1 MRKSDDLPD
10 CVCSGDVLTYECTVV
25 GGGSTVW
32 EGSAFQCSGIN
43 HNFIVLRHSQF
54 SSAEKPQGVCN
65 NGGIVARAIGAFD
78 NNYISQLN
86 VTVSPV
92 TNNKTVK
99 CAYDNLSSVTTVDT
113 TTITIAGGSD
123 IRTLACCFSDTCV
136 VDSWSCIYTRT
147 TN

>member
-1 MRKSDDLPD
+1 MWKSDDLPD

-25 GGGSTVW
+25 GSGSTVW

-43 HNFIVLRHSQF
+43 NNFILLRHSQF
-54 SSAEKPQGVCN
+54 SSPEKPRGVCN
-65 NGGIVARAIGAFD
+65 NGRIVARAIEVVD

-99 CAYDNLSSVTTVDT
+99 CVHDNPSSATTVGT
-113 TTITIAGGSD
+113 TTVTIAGGSN
-123 IRTLACCFSDTCV
+123 ICTLACCFSDICV